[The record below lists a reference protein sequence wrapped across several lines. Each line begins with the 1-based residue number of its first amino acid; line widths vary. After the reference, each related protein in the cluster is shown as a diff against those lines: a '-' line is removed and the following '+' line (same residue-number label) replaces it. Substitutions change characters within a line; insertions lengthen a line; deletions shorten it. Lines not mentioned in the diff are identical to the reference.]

1 MIGLRE
7 AGQSFTQKTEAL
19 ELSGLPERDTAEFAH
34 TREQIL
40 SGESSWV
47 NLEGCAEPSKV

>member
-7 AGQSFTQKTEAL
+7 AGQSFTHKTEAL
-19 ELSGLPERDTAEFAH
+19 ELSELPEHNAAEFAH
-34 TREQIL
+34 TNEQIL

-47 NLEGCAEPSKV
+47 DLEGFVGPSKV